1 MSFCSFR
8 PIPNISVGV
17 VGSDPDGQSVKV
29 DGVMI
34 CGVEL
39 IQIPGSHLRNSH
51 LSRLNFPRT

>member
-39 IQIPGSHLRNSH
+39 IQIREVTLGIPI
-51 LSRLNFPRT
+51 